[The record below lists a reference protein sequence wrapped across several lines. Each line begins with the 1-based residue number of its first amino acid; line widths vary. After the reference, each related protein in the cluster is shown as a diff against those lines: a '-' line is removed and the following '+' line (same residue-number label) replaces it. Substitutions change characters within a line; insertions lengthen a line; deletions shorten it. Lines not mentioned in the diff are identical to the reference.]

1 MTETPK
7 TIRAHRIR
15 LNPTP
20 EQAAYFAKC
29 AGIARFCFNW
39 SLARWKEIKAS
50 GQKASFNEI
59 KKEFRAKI
67 DAEFPFVREVAS
79 CVIDEAVGDVSASI
93 SRYYKTK
100 KTYQEAGNRKALARL
115 KFPGWRKRRDG
126 EGGFAYTNIAFRV
139 DGHNLKLGRVAEPVN
154 MTEPVRFPGKL
165 MSCRITRRAGAWF
178 ASITV
183 ETEYPKPSEG
193 KGVTAI
199 HFGLRVAATI
209 SDGAAITQIKPP
221 RFLMQ
226 AEHRLAQ
233 LQRGLSSKVKGSANW
248 LKQKRKV
255 GKAYQAVANARA
267 HFQHTLTHGLV
278 HQAETVVFDKW
289 EVQNLIDLPD
299 QMLEKGFYDAGIA
312 TIANQLEYKGDLYKT
327 DVIAARLKASKMCSA
342 CGAVNEALKI
352 SQKNWDCPSC
362 GARHDR
368 EINAVTNNRKYVEAV

>member
-1 MTETPK
+1 MTEAK
-7 TIRAHRIR
+7 TIRAHKIK
-15 LNPTP
+15 LNPTA
-20 EQAAYFAKC
+20 EQAEYFAKC

-93 SRYYKTK
+93 NRYYKTK
-100 KTYQEAGNRKALARL
+100 QTHQKAGNRKALARL

-126 EGGFAYTNIAFRV
+126 DGGFAYTNVAFRV

-165 MSCRITRRAGAWF
+165 MSCRITRRAGEWF

-183 ETEYPKPSEG
+183 ETDYPKPSEG
-193 KGVTAI
+193 TGVTAV

-209 SDGAAITQIKPP
+209 SHDKKITQVETP
-221 RFLMQ
+221 RFLAQ

-233 LQRGLSSKVKGSANW
+233 LQRGLSSKVKDSANW
-248 LKQKRKV
+248 KKQKRKI
-255 GKAYQAVANARA
+255 GKAHLAVANARA

-278 HQAETVVFDKW
+278 HQAKTVVFDEW
-289 EVQNLIDLPD
+289 DVQNLIDLPS
-299 QMLEKGFYDAGIA
+299 QMWEKGFYNAGIA
-312 TIANQLEYKGDLYKT
+312 TIAGQLRYKGNLYKT
-327 DVIAARLKASKMCSA
+327 DVIAARLKASKTCSA
-342 CGAVNEALKI
+342 CGTINEGLKI
-352 SQKNWDCPSC
+352 SQKVWDCPDC
-362 GARHDR
+362 GTRHDR
-368 EINAVTNNRKYVEAV
+368 EINAVTNNRKYVETV